1 MKKVTIGLIGAL
13 LVIMFTSNAWA
24 HSGLRIDLGG
34 SGFGFS
40 ISDGHSGFSTFTYDN
55 YRPYPTITPDII
67 QIVLIWDGAVIT
79 DIDIITI
86 RSIGVSIDQGIITK
100 ATIII
105 IGEAINVGTT
115 VTTEESIINRVT
127 IDANGGVSSIV
138 WTGEQMRLDK
148 L

>member
-1 MKKVTIGLIGAL
+1 MTTIGP
-13 LVIMFTSNAWA
+13 T
-24 HSGLRIDLGG
+24 
-34 SGFGFS
+34 
-40 ISDGHSGFSTFTYDN
+40 
-55 YRPYPTITPDII
+55 PTITPDII

-79 DIDIITI
+79 GIDIITI

-105 IGEAINVGTT
+105 IGEAIDVGTT

-127 IDANGGVSSIV
+127 IEANGGVSSIV
-138 WTGEQMRLDK
+138 WAGEQMRLDK